1 MTLDSLPVG
10 QRAQITAIDWSLLVD
25 EEAHRLRA
33 LGIDVGAR
41 VAIAHRGVFA
51 GRDPIAL
58 SIGRMTVALRRVHA
72 HAMQVEVLQST
83 AG

>member
-1 MTLDSLPVG
+1 M
-10 QRAQITAIDWSLLVD
+10 DWSLLV
-25 EEAHRLRA
+25 EEEGHRLRA

-58 SIGRMTVALRRVHA
+58 TIGRMTVALRRVHA
-72 HAMQVEVLQST
+72 HAMQVEILQSK